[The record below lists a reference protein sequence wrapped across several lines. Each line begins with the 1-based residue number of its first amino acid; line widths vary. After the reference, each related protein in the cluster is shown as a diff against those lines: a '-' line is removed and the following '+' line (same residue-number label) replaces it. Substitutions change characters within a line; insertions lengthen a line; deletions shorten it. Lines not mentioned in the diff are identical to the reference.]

1 MKPTVEQS
9 AFVERVGRWWES
21 LAGSRAAGA
30 ILGWLMVCEPAHQSS
45 AALAESLKISAGSV
59 STQTRLLE
67 RVGLL
72 ERVTFPGD
80 RMTYFQL
87 RPHVWLQM
95 MWSEQQRIEEMRGI
109 AEAARSVM
117 PDERPDRVEDL
128 GRVAEFF
135 LERWPEL
142 MDGLTAHLQK
152 ERAS

>member
-1 MKPTVEQS
+1 MNLSVEQS

-45 AALAESLKISAGSV
+45 AALVEALKISAGSV
-59 STQTRLLE
+59 STQARLLE
-67 RVGLL
+67 RIGLV

-95 MWSEQQRIEEMRGI
+95 MWSEQLRIEEMRAI
-109 AEAARSVM
+109 AEAARDVM
-117 PDERPDRVEDL
+117 PAERPDRVEDL

-135 LERWPEL
+135 LDRWPDL
-142 MDGLTAHLQK
+142 MHGLTVYLQK